1 MNFDA
6 ALFESSGC
14 VGIGVAV
21 RDSDGEI
28 IAALSQ
34 RIPLPHSVMLAEA
47 LAAHRAV
54 VFMQE
59 MSLYKVM
66 VEGDC
71 LRLVSTG
78 CNTLYGNVIEETHRL
93 DCQF

>member
-6 ALFESSGC
+6 VLFESSGC

-78 CNTLYGNVIEETHRL
+78 CNTLYGIVIEETHRL